1 MQYHIHHRRPV
12 KGFDANPRWPKGYF
26 EVLEELRVPSKYQTF
41 YAQWVRLFFNR
52 MLGKKRRRDLGAY
65 EIRKFLAA
73 LKSEG
78 RATDWQVEQARD
90 ALLIYYEQFRGIAID
105 LEDGADEEKPSFEAA
120 VGGEVGGDVPLPRE
134 IEPVKHISRPE
145 QAVDAGDRIDWE
157 ALQRAIHEALRI
169 KHYAYR
175 TEKTYM
181 HWIRRFVRYHG
192 GRKPSLMGAEEIHQY
207 LSYLAVERDIA
218 PSTQNQALNAI
229 VFLYRDVLK
238 REPGDFHDFQRARV
252 RRRLPVVL
260 SRSEVDAVLRRME
273 GREELIARLLYGTG
287 MRIHE
292 ALRLRVKDIAFERN
306 EITVRFGKGGKDRR
320 VPLPQVL
327 KSRLLAHVEER
338 QRLFE
343 SDRAKGMH
351 DVEMPAA
358 LSRKYPNARY
368 EWPWQYVFPADKY
381 STDPRS
387 GTVRRHHFD
396 PQRVQRAMK
405 KAVRE
410 AGLTQHITPHT
421 LRHSFA
427 THVLESGKDIRT
439 VQQLLGH
446 SDVKTTEIYT
456 HVLNRGPLGV
466 ISPLDTL

>member
-1 MQYHIHHRRPV
+1 MHVTARR
-12 KGFDANPRWPKGYF
+12 
-26 EVLEELRVPSKYQTF
+26 
-41 YAQWVRLFFNR
+41 
-52 MLGKKRRRDLGAY
+52 
-65 EIRKFLAA
+65 
-73 LKSEG
+73 
-78 RATDWQVEQARD
+78 
-90 ALLIYYEQFRGIAID
+90 
-105 LEDGADEEKPSFEAA
+105 
-120 VGGEVGGDVPLPRE
+120 
-134 IEPVKHISRPE
+134 H
-145 QAVDAGDRIDWE
+145 
-157 ALQRAIHEALRI
+157 
-169 KHYAYR
+169 
-175 TEKTYM
+175 
-181 HWIRRFVRYHG
+181 
-192 GRKPSLMGAEEIHQY
+192 
-207 LSYLAVERDIA
+207 
-218 PSTQNQALNAI
+218 
-229 VFLYRDVLK
+229 
-238 REPGDFHDFQRARV
+238 QRARE